1 MRGTKLETKKSRSL
15 EACEVSPGFMSPDI
29 GSKRG
34 RRWGKML
41 KSFSKK
47 VLQAWSGKFFGI
59 RSRDRYGAT
68 DQPSFSGVKMK

>member
-47 VLQAWSGKFFGI
+47 VI
-59 RSRDRYGAT
+59 
-68 DQPSFSGVKMK
+68 PGVVW